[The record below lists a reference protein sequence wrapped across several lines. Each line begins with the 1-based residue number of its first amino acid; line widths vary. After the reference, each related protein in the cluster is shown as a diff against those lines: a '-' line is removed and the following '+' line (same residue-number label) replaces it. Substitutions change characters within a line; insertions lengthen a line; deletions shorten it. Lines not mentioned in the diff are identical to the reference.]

1 MGTSTGAPH
10 CARRL
15 FWRHEVAMVTAAP
28 AEVAAPAAA
37 AITEVKDTGLFTGV
51 ARHSMVYGLGMI
63 IGRAVSFI
71 MLPIYTRYL
80 TPADYGV
87 MALVEMTLD
96 FVTILAG
103 ARLVVGFF
111 HFYHGAETEQQRNE
125 ASSTSFLLIAGL
137 YAVVGVTIMAAAEP
151 LSRLIFQSDAQ
162 TLVIR
167 LAAANVACQSLL
179 IVPLSLARVEDR
191 SIMYVMANLAKLF
204 LALALNVTFLVVLG
218 LGVKGVFMASLT
230 ANALVGG
237 ALAAWLLRRTGW
249 SFSPVM
255 TRKILR
261 FGVPLIATQMAAFV
275 VTFGDRY
282 FLQAV
287 ADEAA
292 VGLYN
297 LAYTFGFLLVMV
309 GFTPMDQAW
318 GPKRFEVARRPNAGP
333 ILARG
338 FILLNVLLLTVA
350 TGIGLLAHDVIRI
363 MAAPAF
369 HPAAAVIPV
378 ILVAYVLECWSGV
391 QDIGIL
397 IKERTEYITL
407 ANMLSAAAAL
417 VGYTILIPLYLTW
430 GAAAATV
437 LAFAVR
443 HFFTYR
449 YSQMLF
455 PVEYRWRPVVILCTW
470 SVSIVSTGLLLPE
483 LPVLTSLLTRVLL
496 VGLYFAGLWLLP
508 ILEPADRH
516 AILRHGRSALMRLT
530 HRRAALSRDPP

>member
-1 MGTSTGAPH
+1 MTTVVPA
-10 CARRL
+10 
-15 FWRHEVAMVTAAP
+15 EEAAP
-28 AEVAAPAAA
+28 PAT
-37 AITEVKDTGLFTGV
+37 AIREGAGQDGGLFAGV
-51 ARHSMVYGLGMI
+51 ARHSMIYGLGMI

-96 FVTILAG
+96 FITILAG

-111 HFYHGAETEQQRNE
+111 HFYHGAKSEQQRNE

-137 YAVVGVTIMAAAEP
+137 YALVGVTIMAAAEP
-151 LSRLIFQSDAQ
+151 LSRLIFQSDAH

-167 LAAANVACQSLL
+167 LGAANVACQSLL

-191 SIMYVMANLAKLF
+191 SVMYVMVNLAKLF
-204 LALALNVTFLVVLG
+204 VALALNVAFVIVLG
-218 LGVKGVFMASLT
+218 LGVKGAFMASLT

-237 ALAAWLLRRTGW
+237 ALAVWLLRRTGW

-261 FGVPLIATQMAAFV
+261 FGIPLVATQIATFV

-287 ADEAA
+287 ADETA

-297 LAYTFGFLLVMV
+297 MAYTFGFLLVMV
-309 GFTPMDQAW
+309 GFAPMDQTW

-338 FILLNVLLLTVA
+338 FVLLNVLLLTVA
-350 TGIGLLAHDVIRI
+350 TGIGLLVHDVIRI

-369 HPAAAVIPV
+369 HAASAVIPV
-378 ILVAYVLECWSGV
+378 LLVAYVLECWASV

-407 ANMLSAAAAL
+407 ANMLSAVAAL

-430 GAAAATV
+430 GAAVATV
-437 LAFAVR
+437 LAVAVR
-443 HFFTYR
+443 CFLTYR

-455 PVEYRWRPVVILCTW
+455 PVAYHWRPVVVLCIW
-470 SVSIVSTGLLLPE
+470 SASIVSAGLLLPE
-483 LPVLTSLLTRVLL
+483 LPVLTSLMTRFAL
-496 VGLYFAGLWLLP
+496 VGIYFAGLWLLP
-508 ILEPADRH
+508 VLEPTDRE
-516 AILRHGRSALMRLT
+516 ALLRYVRLGAERVRGMT
-530 HRRAALSRDPP
+530 TQRVPPG